1 MEKGNLVFTGKKF
14 SALDLIGRIQTVG
27 SKYVP

>member
-1 MEKGNLVFTGKKF
+1 VEEGNLIFTGEKF